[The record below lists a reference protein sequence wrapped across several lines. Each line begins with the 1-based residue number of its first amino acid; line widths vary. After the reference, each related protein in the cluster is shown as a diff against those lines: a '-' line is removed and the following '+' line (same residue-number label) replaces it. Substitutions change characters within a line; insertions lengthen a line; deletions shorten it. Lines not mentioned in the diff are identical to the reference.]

1 MSSMQSELQVDVGL
15 SSPVTDGAKKFL
27 HTREKRLLLDNQWVA
42 PASGEHFATLDPATG
57 ENLALIARGS
67 TADVEAAVTSAKTAL
82 ASAQWQALAPASRA
96 QILWRIGELI
106 DAHIDE
112 LAELET
118 LDQGKPLGVGLGRD
132 TWCG

>member
-1 MSSMQSELQVDVGL
+1 MSSRISDCLHWKFFRSKQERECPVSSMQSELQVDVGL

-27 HTREKRLLLDNQWVA
+27 RTREKRLLLDNQWVA

-82 ASAQWQALAPASRA
+82 AR
-96 QILWRIGELI
+96 
-106 DAHIDE
+106 
-112 LAELET
+112 
-118 LDQGKPLGVGLGRD
+118 
-132 TWCG
+132 